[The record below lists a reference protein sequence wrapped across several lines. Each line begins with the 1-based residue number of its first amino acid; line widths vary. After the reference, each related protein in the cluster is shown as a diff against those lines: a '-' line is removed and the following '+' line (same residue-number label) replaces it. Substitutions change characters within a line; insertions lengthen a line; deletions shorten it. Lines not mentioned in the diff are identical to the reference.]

1 MLYDREDRMSRP
13 IFLTEYD
20 IEGST
25 EKRARAEGLPWPP
38 YVVMGGRVYYSR
50 RLVARWFEQQAGV
63 HQAQPVEM
71 ADGDEFWQAGQEAK
85 VRRMPRQARIDGDEA
100 NPEEAEAAA
109 TRHEAEQ
116 SLHKAVGN
124 GSA

>member
-25 EKRARAEGLPWPP
+25 EKRAMAEGLPWPP

-71 ADGDEFWQAGQEAK
+71 ADGDEFWQAGKRPRSGACLARPAST
-85 VRRMPRQARIDGDEA
+85 VTRPTRRRPRPRQ
-100 NPEEAEAAA
+100 PA
-109 TRHEAEQ
+109 TRL
-116 SLHKAVGN
+116 S
-124 GSA
+124 SPCTRR

>member
-13 IFLTEYD
+13 VFLREYD

-50 RLVARWFEQQAGV
+50 LLVARWFEQQAGV
-63 HQAQPVEM
+63 HQAQAVETP
-71 ADGDEFWQAGQEAK
+71 DGDEFWQAGQEVTA
-85 VRRMPRQARIDGDEA
+85 RTSALPRHQGEEMAVDG
-100 NPEEAEAAA
+100 
-109 TRHEAEQ
+109 
-116 SLHKAVGN
+116 
-124 GSA
+124 